1 MALCQAS
8 LTNALRWIFF
18 KLLSISSYHM
28 QIAQI
33 LRAPYRSRFL
43 LRRSYRRKGVNSLFF
58 HAAGGLVDL
67 FFWPLKVAISCRKTV
82 AWPDQQVVHV
92 PGEDREKQLAKFL
105 GEQDRMLGRWHFRET
120 IIQSLF
126 LVSNMFYVH
135 PENMGKLF
143 KKKRRA

>member
-1 MALCQAS
+1 MLAMALCHAF
-8 LTNALRWIFF
+8 LANALRWIFF

-58 HAAGGLVDL
+58 MLL
-67 FFWPLKVAISCRKTV
+67 V
-82 AWPDQQVVHV
+82 AWWICFLATQSCHFVPKNCCVTREKQVVHV

-105 GEQDRMLGRWHFRET
+105 GDQDRMLGRWHFRET
-120 IIQSLF
+120 NSKLISLGGGF
-126 LVSNMFYVH
+126 TYFFVFTPKIGEIV
-135 PENMGKLF
+135 
-143 KKKRRA
+143 